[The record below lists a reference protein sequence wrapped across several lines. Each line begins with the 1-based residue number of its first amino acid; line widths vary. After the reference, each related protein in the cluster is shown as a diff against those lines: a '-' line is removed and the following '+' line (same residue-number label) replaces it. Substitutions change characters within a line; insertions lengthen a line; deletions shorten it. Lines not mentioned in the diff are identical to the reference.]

1 MSQYRLAV
9 LPGDGVGQEVT
20 PQAVKAI
27 SAAADKFGFTLELQE
42 YDLGGARYLATGEVL
57 PDSVRD
63 ELKGFDSIL
72 LGAVGLPEVPPGV
85 LERGLLLNIRFAFDQ
100 YVNLRPIKLYEG
112 VPCPIVDM
120 TPDRL
125 DIVVVRENTEGAYVG
140 TGGVLRKGTSQ
151 EVATQNSVNT
161 RFGVE
166 RVMRDAFQRAAKRS
180 NHLTVAHKTNVLG
193 FAGDLWM
200 RTAEDVA
207 REFPTV
213 EWDYVHVDALCLY
226 LINSPERFDVIV
238 TDNLFGDIVTDL
250 GAAIQGGLGLAS
262 SGNLNPS
269 RAAPSMFEPV
279 HGSAPDIAGQGL
291 ANPVA
296 AVLSGA
302 MLLEHLGESAA
313 AAAVEDAAKEELKIL
328 GAMAGPDMGASTDE
342 IGDRIAGRIT

>member
-269 RAAPSMFEPV
+269 RAATSMFEPV